1 VAWLRGH
8 GLALVALFVAL
19 GGTGYAATV
28 AHNSVGSGAIKNN
41 AIRSADVR
49 DNALTGTDINE
60 SSLTLPQGPVGP
72 VGPSGPTGKD
82 GPVGPTGPA
91 GTTGQSVTTA
101 DGTGQLQVT
110 SATNYTLIPG
120 LTQTVNVPAGA
131 SVYVS
136 TDGGIQNT
144 GTGTTYAVV
153 DIALFVDGALS
164 PAQRR
169 IVAANTSAVAQMIG
183 TWSFGRAYS
192 LAAGSHTFEAK
203 AAAVDPLAA
212 TANVS
217 SGTAPQLRGALTVTV
232 LKH

>member
-1 VAWLRGH
+1 VAFVRRH

-19 GGTGYAATV
+19 GGTGYAASV
-28 AHNSVGSGAIKNN
+28 GRNSVGSRAIRNN
-41 AIRSADVR
+41 AIKSADVR
-49 DNALTGTDINE
+49 DDGLTGADINE
-60 SSLTLPQGPVGP
+60 SSLSLSQGPVGP
-72 VGPSGPTGKD
+72 AGPIGPTGNV
-82 GPVGPTGPA
+82 GATGPTGLA
-91 GTTGQSVTTA
+91 GTTGQLVTTA
-101 DGTGQLQVT
+101 AGTGQLQVT
-110 SATNYTLIPG
+110 AATNYTLIPG

-144 GTGTTYAVV
+144 ASGNTYAVV

-183 TWSFGRAYS
+183 DWSFGRAYS

-203 AAAVDPLAA
+203 AAGVDPVAA

-217 SGTAPQLRGALTVTV
+217 SGTSPLLKGTLTVMV
-232 LKH
+232 LKN